1 MLRMKKKTKILVF
14 SMFLQ
19 CAFCGF
25 SQNVPFSPSNL
36 TPYGVT
42 IKTEVFKG
50 KQSLLLEQAK
60 ATDSNQ
66 KYTFARLNNLDFH
79 NGTIELSIAGELN
92 KNPVEGARGFVG
104 IAFRVKEDTSK
115 YEIFYIRPT
124 NGRAEDQVRRNHATQ
139 YISYPNFP
147 WQKLRKEFPE
157 KYEAYADLQAGEWT
171 KIKIEVEDQLSKLYV
186 NGASQPTLI
195 VNDLKQGKDLRGSIG
210 LWLDISTIAHF
221 TGLKVTKKD

>member
-1 MLRMKKKTKILVF
+1 MNFFSKINTLFILLLIAPKVF
-14 SMFLQ
+14 SQQIPLEISHF
-19 CAFCGF
+19 
-25 SQNVPFSPSNL
+25 
-36 TPYGVT
+36 TPYGVN
-42 IKTEVFKG
+42 IKKEVYKGTESFVI
-50 KQSLLLEQAK
+50 EQTK

-79 NGTIELSIAGELN
+79 NGTIELSITGELN

-104 IAFRVKEDTSK
+104 VAFRVKEDTSK

-139 YISYPNFP
+139 YVSYPDYP

-157 KYEAYADLQAGEWT
+157 KYEAYTDLQVGEWT
-171 KIKIEVEDQLSKLYV
+171 KIKIEVEDKYAKLYV

-210 LWLDISTIAHF
+210 LWLDISTVAHF
-221 TGLKVTKKD
+221 TNIKITKID

>member
-1 MLRMKKKTKILVF
+1 MYFFSKKGVLFILL
-14 SMFLQ
+14 SITSK
-19 CAFCGF
+19 AF
-25 SQNVPFSPSNL
+25 SQQIPLEINRF
-36 TPYGVT
+36 TPYGVE
-42 IKTEVFKG
+42 IKKEVYKG
-50 KQSLLLEQAK
+50 KESFVLEQSK

-115 YEIFYIRPT
+115 YELFYIRPT

-139 YISYPNFP
+139 YVSYPGFP

-157 KYEAYADLQAGEWT
+157 KYEAYSDLEVGEWT
-171 KIKIEVEDQLSKLYV
+171 KIKIEVEDQRAKFYV

-195 VNDLKQGKDLRGSIG
+195 VNDLKQGKELRGSIG
-210 LWLDISTIAHF
+210 LWLDISTVAHF
-221 TGLKVTKKD
+221 TALKVTKTD

>member
-1 MLRMKKKTKILVF
+1 MNFFSKINTLFILLLITPKVF
-14 SMFLQ
+14 SQQIPLEISHF
-19 CAFCGF
+19 
-25 SQNVPFSPSNL
+25 
-36 TPYGVT
+36 TPYGVS
-42 IKTEVFKG
+42 IKKEVYKG
-50 KQSLLLEQAK
+50 IESFVLEQTK

-79 NGTIELSIAGELN
+79 NGTIELSITGELN

-104 IAFRVKEDTSK
+104 VAFRVKEDTSK

-139 YISYPNFP
+139 YISYPDFP

-157 KYEAYADLQAGEWT
+157 KYEAYADLQVGEWT
-171 KIKIEVEDQLSKLYV
+171 KIKIEVEDQRAKLYV

-210 LWLDISTIAHF
+210 LWLDISTVAHF
-221 TGLKVTKKD
+221 TNIKITKID